1 MIFFLIICSGTE
13 NIINACKE
21 EGVEHLIY
29 CGSNSSFYDGKGI
42 SDGTEDTVPFLEK
55 STFGLYGET
64 KRQALQMVMKENGSM
79 LGNGKFINV

>member
-1 MIFFLIICSGTE
+1 MIFLIICSGTE

-29 CGSNSSFYDGKGI
+29 CGSVSSFYDGKEI

-55 STFGLYGET
+55 CTFGLYGET
-64 KRQALQMVMKENGSM
+64 KRQALQMVIKENGSM
-79 LGNGKFINV
+79 LENGKFINR